1 MNSRFA
7 VSVKVVRLRSTGIK
21 SHKKYRAAIRCAKGL
36 LLFSVF
42 DEADTIA
49 IIAAEIPKFVDTVA
63 LKD

>member
-21 SHKKYRAAIRCAKGL
+21 SHKYRAAIRCAKGL